1 VASRVEQGTWREA
14 LMRSAPDGS
23 LAHSVLTALGD
34 FLRTDVDLL
43 LRDVHER
50 TITGRL
56 ADHLRGQLPEWNVDC
71 EYNRDGHHVKRANGR
86 IVVPDIIVHRR
97 GTRDN
102 LLVIEV
108 KKSNTAEPDDKDL
121 GKLAEFKTCHLG
133 YRNAL
138 FLKLNVGPRAP
149 GVQRVQWV

>member
-108 KKSNTAEPDDKDL
+108 KKSNTAEPDDEDL

-138 FLKLNVGPRAP
+138 FVKLGVDPRAP
-149 GVQRVQWV
+149 DVQRVQWV